1 VRSINPLR
9 EDLPCRGNSNFVPRT
24 ALPPFRPFTL
34 QLADGRSLKIL
45 HPDFL
50 FITPAGRTVIV
61 AHEDDSFSIIDLLL
75 VTEIEVGPSQPA
87 RA

>member
-1 VRSINPLR
+1 MTIEQLRSAHR
-9 EDLPCRGNSNFVPRT
+9 AV
-24 ALPPFRPFTL
+24 PFRPFTIH
-34 QLADGRSLKIL
+34 LADGRSLQVP

-75 VTEIEVGPSQPA
+75 VTEIKVGPSQPA

>member
-1 VRSINPLR
+1 MTVEQLRSTHR
-9 EDLPCRGNSNFVPRT
+9 AT
-24 ALPPFRPFTL
+24 PFRPFTL
-34 QLADGRSLKIL
+34 HLADGRSLRIP

-50 FITPAGRTVIV
+50 FITPAGRAVIV

-87 RA
+87 RARVPWESMCSHM